1 MSKIKKLTRHQAQQ
15 LNIKS
20 AFLSEKCTGRISIAK
35 QYHQF
40 SKPDTVAKTTRV
52 SI

>member
-35 QYHQF
+35 QYHPF
-40 SKPDTVAKTTRV
+40 SKPDTIAKTTRV

>member
-1 MSKIKKLTRHQAQQ
+1 MKIVRLTKHQAQQ

-20 AFLSEKCTGRISIAK
+20 AHLNEKCTGRICSAK
-35 QYHQF
+35 TYPGVKQ
-40 SKPDTVAKTTRV
+40 PDKCAQTTRV

>member
-40 SKPDTVAKTTRV
+40 SKPDTIAKTTRV